1 MKQIPLMKKIEAKDC
16 SPFNKKD
23 PNKTEVQALKELCEY
38 FENTKKGYKDAD
50 EKIASLQTR
59 WYKYD
64 NDSEATLQ
72 TRWWADR
79 YIGVSNINNVE
90 ISIRPRYGEKF
101 LLGILSDLYNIR
113 FVENHS
119 EGKKE
124 NDWFSNLIKLLRRR
138 IWVDKCAKANR
149 YGLPRTNVKREH
161 QGATLRGALDV
172 RRTIM
177 PWLMKQE
184 ICTNTYEKTLDDNI
198 CRIVYEAHRIL
209 SRDITAAKKKRDKQ
223 TDNVNAGLVFSM
235 PSTVQDTID
244 ALNSQYKG
252 PSFDLTENDYL
263 RIRYKSIYQSWKPLV
278 DYSWDVIRERQL
290 GLKSSNSLNECV
302 FVDMAEIWE
311 AYLRKKLG
319 EGLKDKGWRVLSV
332 EECHFPL
339 YEKMFYKRDIIPDI
353 ILQKGDKYIVFDAKY
368 KRMNG
373 SKDDV
378 DRTDLFQ
385 IHTYIQY
392 VQHCKGKVI
401 LGGLLYPLSVDINNS
416 NIGKFHSMQLF
427 GFETQNELSEVK
439 NEIPFIID
447 GVYCDEK
454 EFEKISKSEDIE
466 KISKSEDIE
475 KRQKSEDIEKNQKS
489 EDIEETMKGR
499 VKAMID
505 RIKKYL

>member
-1 MKQIPLMKKIEAKDC
+1 MSKIEAKDC

-101 LLGILSDLYNIR
+101 LLGILSDLYNIK
-113 FVENHS
+113 FVKNHS

-124 NDWFSNLIKLLRRR
+124 KDWFSNLLKLLRRR

-149 YGLPRTNVKREH
+149 YGLPRTNIKREH

-172 RRTIM
+172 RRTIL

-209 SRDITAAKKKRDKQ
+209 SRDITTAKKKKDKQ
-223 TDNVNAGLVFSM
+223 TDNVNAGLGFSM

-244 ALNSQYKG
+244 ALNGQYKG
-252 PSFDLTENDYL
+252 SSFDLTENDYQ

-332 EECHFPL
+332 EECHFPI

-368 KRMNG
+368 KRMRGIKANAKN
-373 SKDDV
+373 SDV
-378 DRTDLFQ
+378 DRADLFQ

-392 VQHCKGKVI
+392 VQHHLGNVV
-401 LGGLLYPLSVDINNS
+401 LGGLLYPISRKGYNEDGAPYEYSESEIIDTNS
-416 NIGKFHSMQLF
+416 YHADNLF
-427 GFETQNELSEVK
+427 GADGKDNERPHITFIVDGIYCSENDDEMSIQNNV
-439 NEIPFIID
+439 
-447 GVYCDEK
+447 V
-454 EFEKISKSEDIE
+454 
-466 KISKSEDIE
+466 
-475 KRQKSEDIEKNQKS
+475 
-489 EDIEETMKGR
+489 
-499 VKAMID
+499 AMIN
-505 RIKKYL
+505 RIKKVLETKNNL